1 MYVLWLFHRSALFT
15 QSQSCKTEKKLTHGE
30 LHGTVSVRMPLLVSF
45 PLHEK
50 LLISANHFITA
61 LFFFGDASNQKSIT
75 EENCQLMRLWNA

>member
-1 MYVLWLFHRSALFT
+1 LWFLYVLWLVNHSAQFT

-50 LLISANHFITA
+50 LLIFANHFIIVV
-61 LFFFGDASNQKSIT
+61 FFFGDASNQSIT
-75 EENCQLMRLWNA
+75 EENCQLMCL